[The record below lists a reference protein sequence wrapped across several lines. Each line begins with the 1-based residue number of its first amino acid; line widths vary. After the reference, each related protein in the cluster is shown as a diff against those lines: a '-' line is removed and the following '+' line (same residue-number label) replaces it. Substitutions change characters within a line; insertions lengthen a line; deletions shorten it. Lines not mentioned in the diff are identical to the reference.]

1 MDRAGKKKGCP
12 RASFSAF
19 FVKKLLLD
27 FFFFL
32 FASGSCF
39 FSFLFF
45 YCGLFR
51 FVSFFASNKASAES
65 ESKDGYEDQS
75 KNSFHAMYSF
85 CLCYKFLCIICI
97 MPLKINKK
105 IKNLKILILI
115 KEIQNS
121 FILDDFQDI
130 YDKKIYAV
138 NIFY

>member
-1 MDRAGKKKGCP
+1 
-12 RASFSAF
+12 
-19 FVKKLLLD
+19 
-27 FFFFL
+27 
-32 FASGSCF
+32 
-39 FSFLFF
+39 
-45 YCGLFR
+45 
-51 FVSFFASNKASAES
+51 
-65 ESKDGYEDQS
+65 
-75 KNSFHAMYSF
+75 
-85 CLCYKFLCIICI
+85 